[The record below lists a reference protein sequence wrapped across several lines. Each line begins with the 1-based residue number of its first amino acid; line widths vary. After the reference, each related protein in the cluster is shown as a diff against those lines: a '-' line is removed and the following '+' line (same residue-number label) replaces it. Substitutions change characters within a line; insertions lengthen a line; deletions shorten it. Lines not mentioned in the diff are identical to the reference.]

1 MLIFL
6 DFDGVLHPQT
16 CGSASTFSR
25 RSLLWEILRSCPDVQ
40 VVFSTSWKVF
50 HAFDELL
57 EFVTVGGGEDLS
69 SRFIGNTPNIK
80 VNTYYGQRDLEIRC
94 WLTANSNYAG
104 DWIAI
109 DDAPELFFHETEE
122 ITELPSLYVV
132 DGKTG
137 LTEKDVTNLTARL
150 KRAS

>member
-6 DFDGVLHPQT
+6 DFDGVLHPQP
-16 CGSASTFSR
+16 CPSASSFSR
-25 RSLLWEILRSCPDVQ
+25 KNLLWEIMRSCSNAQ

-50 HAFDELL
+50 HPFDELL
-57 EFVTVGGGEDLS
+57 GFVTTGGGEDLS

-80 VNTYYGQRDLEIRC
+80 VNTFYGQRDLEIKC
-94 WLTANSNYAG
+94 WLTANNNYAG

-109 DDAPELFFHETEE
+109 DDTPELFFHETEE

-132 DGKTG
+132 DGKKG
-137 LTEKDVTNLTARL
+137 LTAKDVANLTARL